1 MVTRQA
7 AAKKIHTDVGTDGSL
22 LMDKTLPAGVV
33 DIDLKDLENPQLCA
47 EYTQDMYAYLRLV
60 CEFLAILSHFMMNIK

>member
-7 AAKKIHTDVGTDGSL
+7 AAKKVHTDVGTDGSL

-33 DIDLKDLENPQLCA
+33 DIDLKDIENPQLCA
-47 EYTQDMYAYLRLV
+47 EYTQDMYAYLRWV
-60 CEFLAILSHFMMNIK
+60 WDFLTMLSHFMMNTK